1 MHITLSSPQGLRFI
15 DLCIFLYENCLEVEL
30 CGSVH
35 TSFSKI
41 TDLRFQICQLLA
53 LDSVF
58 FCIFISPMP
67 LVSIDFTILTTD
79 PISKEKLLFV

>member
-1 MHITLSSPQGLRFI
+1 MTYNYMHITLSSPQGLRFI

-30 CGSVH
+30 CGSVR

-41 TDLRFQICQLLA
+41 IDLRFQICQLFA
-53 LDSVF
+53 LDSVY

-67 LVSIDFTILTTD
+67 LVSVGFT
-79 PISKEKLLFV
+79 S

>member
-1 MHITLSSPQGLRFI
+1 MHITISSPQGLRFI

-30 CGSVH
+30 CGRVH

-41 TDLRFQICQLLA
+41 VDLLFQICQLLA

-58 FCIFISPMP
+58 FLHFQFANAIGVGRLHQLNFFCSHPYH
-67 LVSIDFTILTTD
+67 
-79 PISKEKLLFV
+79 

>member
-1 MHITLSSPQGLRFI
+1 MHITLSSPQRLRFI
-15 DLCIFLYENCLEVEL
+15 DLRVFVYENCLEVEL

-41 TDLRFQICQLLA
+41 IDLRFLICQLLA

-67 LVSIDFTILTTD
+67 FVSVDFTG
-79 PISKEKLLFV
+79 

>member
-1 MHITLSSPQGLRFI
+1 MHLTLSSPQGLRFI

-41 TDLRFQICQLLA
+41 IDLRFQICQLLA
-53 LDSVF
+53 PDSVF
-58 FCIFISPMP
+58 FPFSLPAMP
-67 LVSIDFTILTTD
+67 LVSVDFT
-79 PISKEKLLFV
+79 S